1 MSVQTYFKKA
11 LSRKSAILACRSSEA
26 ETIVETT
33 KPHVFI
39 LTEKEGDL
47 KLLAIVTDVI
57 VGQGSDNVYKV
68 EIDVY
73 PS

>member
-1 MSVQTYFKKA
+1 MQTYFKKA
-11 LSRKSAILACRSSEA
+11 LSRKSAILSCRSSEA
-26 ETIVETT
+26 ETIIETS

-39 LTEKEGDL
+39 LEEGNL
-47 KLLAIVTDVI
+47 KLLAVVTDVI
-57 VGQGSDNVYKV
+57 TGEGKDNVFKV

>member
-11 LSRKSAILACRSSEA
+11 LSRKSAILACRSSES

-39 LTEKEGDL
+39 LEEGNL
-47 KLLAIVTDVI
+47 KLLAVVTDVI
-57 VGQGSDNVYKV
+57 TGQGSDNVYKV

>member
-1 MSVQTYFKKA
+1 MQTYFKKA
-11 LSRKSAILACRSSEA
+11 LSRKSAILACRDTSA
-26 ETIVETT
+26 ETIIETA

-39 LTEKEGDL
+39 LEEGNL
-47 KLLAIVTDVI
+47 KLLAVVTDVI
-57 VGQGSDNVYKV
+57 TGEGSNNVFKV

>member
-1 MSVQTYFKKA
+1 MQTYFKKA
-11 LSRKSAILACRSSEA
+11 LSRKSAILSCRSSEA
-26 ETIVETT
+26 ETILETA

-39 LTEKEGDL
+39 LTEKENL
-47 KLLAIVTDVI
+47 KLLAVVTDVI
-57 VGQGSDNVYKV
+57 TGEGKDNVFKV